1 MLIEQLRGVLI
12 EAVNGVAFAVIN
24 DLKASSVEQPVPTT
38 DGGLGLV
45 SATQPDEYTKSEYDW
60 RDREARTTAF
70 MQTNPALP
78 LGDRIRDAAQIAAFI
93 RQGIT
98 PAERA
103 MADMNT
109 GSAKRASRSED
120 EVMEQVAKAR
130 VVSR

>member
-1 MLIEQLRGVLI
+1 MLIEQLRSVLI

-70 MQTNPALP
+70 MQTNASQP
-78 LGDRIRDAAQIAAFI
+78 LSDRLRDAAQIAAFI

-98 PAERA
+98 PAEVPNA
-103 MADMNT
+103 KMAE
-109 GSAKRASRSED
+109 GLSAKRASSAAD
-120 EVMEQVAKAR
+120 FPG
-130 VVSR
+130 SR